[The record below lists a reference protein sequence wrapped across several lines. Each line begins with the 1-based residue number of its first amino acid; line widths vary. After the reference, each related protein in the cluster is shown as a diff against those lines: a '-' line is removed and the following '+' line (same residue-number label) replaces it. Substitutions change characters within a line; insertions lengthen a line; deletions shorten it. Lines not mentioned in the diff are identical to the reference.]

1 MAIVKMHKVSIMGLE
16 YDKIEILER
25 LMNIGVLDISD
36 IGDRVLSEE
45 WSDLVHSGNSDE
57 EVLELESDIEKV
69 KSALE
74 YLSLYDERKKSLFA
88 PKRVIDLDKYRNIVE
103 YKEKLRPIVEK
114 INKADEK
121 LITLKNEENRLNNLA
136 ITLTP
141 WESMDIPLDLTSTL
155 ATDIILGI
163 VPSSVDVS
171 QMRNDIQ
178 KEINECHIQ
187 LVNTDKDQAYLQVI
201 CHKSIKEELLKSLNQ
216 RGFNRVTFDL
226 KGTIKENIDI
236 ILSKVKEIEAEGE
249 ILRKEIAGYV
259 NERDN
264 LEVFYD
270 YMNIQ
275 RDRKEVLGRLLNTDK
290 VFILEG
296 WVPDHAIEK
305 FKDNVNNKWHWD
317 CMVDIREAADED
329 EFPILL
335 ENNKFVQSFELVTEL
350 YSLPNPNE
358 IDPNPYMAPFFF
370 LFFGLML
377 GDAGYGIIMALATGI
392 VLYKFKPQGAAN
404 KLLKLLFWGGIST
417 FIWGAL
423 FGGWFGDIVEQISSG
438 RFKISPV
445 WFNPLEDP
453 MKLLLWSFIFGGAHL
468 YVGMGLKAY
477 NLIRKGKVLDA
488 VFDIGFWYIFLTGLV
503 LLLVG
508 GNASVVGK
516 YMSIIGAVLLVLTQG
531 RQEKNIIKRLGKG
544 VLSLYDSVGFMS
556 DVLSYSRLLALGL
569 ATGVIASVIN
579 NIGTLFGFN
588 ILGIIIFITIFL
600 IGHIFNILINALGA
614 FVHSSRLQ
622 YVEFFSKFY
631 EGGGKPYKPFKI
643 NTKYIN
649 IVDGR
654 KV

>member
-16 YDKIEILER
+16 QDKTEILEA
-25 LMNIGVLDISD
+25 LMNIGVVDISD
-36 IGDRVLSEE
+36 ISDMALFEE
-45 WSDLVHSGNSDE
+45 WSDLVYSDHNDE
-57 EVLELESDIEKV
+57 EILELESDIEKV

-74 YLSLYDERKKSLFA
+74 YLSLYDKRKKSLFE
-88 PKRVIDLDKYRNIVE
+88 PKRAINLDNYRNIVE
-103 YKEKLRPIVEK
+103 NKEKLQLVVEK

-121 LITLKNEENRLNNLA
+121 LIALKNEENRLNNLVS
-136 ITLTP
+136 TLTP
-141 WESMDIPLDLTSTL
+141 WKSMDLPVDYTSTVT
-155 ATDIILGI
+155 TDIILG
-163 VPSSVDVS
+163 VMPSSVDTNEMIDEIS
-171 QMRNDIQ
+171 QEIKECFIQ
-178 KEINECHIQ
+178 II
-187 LVNTDKDQAYLQVI
+187 NTDKDQTYLQVI
-201 CHKSIKEELLKSLNQ
+201 FHKSKREEVLKFLN
-216 RGFNRVTFDL
+216 RKGFNKITFDL
-226 KGTIKENIDI
+226 KGTIKENINI
-236 ILSKVKEIEAEGE
+236 TFAKTKEIEAEGE
-249 ILRKEIAGYV
+249 VLEKEIAGYV
-259 NERDN
+259 NERDD
-264 LEVFYD
+264 LEVLYD
-270 YMNIQ
+270 YLNIQ
-275 RDRKEVLGRLLNTDK
+275 HDRKEILGRLVNTDK
-290 VFILEG
+290 VFILDG
-296 WVPDHAIEK
+296 WVSDNEIEK

-317 CMVDIREAADED
+317 CMVDIREGTDKD

-377 GDAGYGIIMALATGI
+377 GDAGYGILMALATGI
-392 VLYKFKPQGAAN
+392 VLYKFKPQGTVS
-404 KLLKLLFWGGIST
+404 KLLRLLFWGGIST
-417 FIWGAL
+417 FVWGAL
-423 FGGWFGDIVEQISSG
+423 FGGWFGDIVEQISLG
-438 RFKISPV
+438 KFKISPV
-445 WFNPLEDP
+445 WFNPLEEP

-508 GNASVVGK
+508 GNIKVVGK
-516 YMSIIGAVLLVLTQG
+516 YMTIIGAVLLVLTQG
-531 RQEKNIIKRLGKG
+531 REEKNIVKKLGKG
-544 VLSLYDSVGFMS
+544 ILSLYDSVGFMS

-588 ILGIIIFITIFL
+588 VLGIIILIITFSV
-600 IGHIFNILINALGA
+600 GHIFNILINALGA